1 MSDSL
6 RVVEAGAGGHGAG
19 PGDRPGPAWTPS
31 FELQEAKLHPPWP
44 PTGTV
49 PRTALLERLLAAPAT
64 RLLCVAAPPGYGKT
78 TLLAQWAERRSGVA
92 WVSLDRRDNDPVV
105 LLSYLAV
112 ALDRVQPIDPG
123 VFQIL
128 ASPGASTPASLVP
141 RFAAGLSS
149 MTRPVTV
156 VLDNLELLANQD
168 CLDAVAE
175 VALRLPAGSQ
185 LALASR
191 ARPPLPEALIR
202 PRGQLVEVGPEQLA
216 MDGQEARA
224 LLEQAGVRLSDDQV
238 AELLERTEGWPVG
251 LYLASFAV
259 AAEGRP
265 AGAGASFAGNGQAA
279 ASHPPAGLLA
289 RLSEP
294 TVTFLTRT
302 AVLDQLSG
310 PLCDAVLGVSGSEQ
324 VLESLAGS
332 NLLLVEVDR
341 RNRRYRY
348 HQLLRELLLAEL
360 ERREP
365 ELVPTLHGR
374 AAAWY
379 EGQGLPELAVDHGQ
393 AAGDADQVARLVAGQ
408 AFAAYAG
415 GRVETVRRW
424 LGWFEDQ
431 GLVERYPRVAV
442 LGAQMEALLG
452 NPSDAD
458 RWAAAA
464 ERGLGAAPADGTLDA
479 SMALLRT
486 MLCRDGMAGMRA
498 DAAAAWAG
506 LAPDSPWRATALLM
520 EGIAHLLDGRPD
532 QAEPILA
539 QAGEVADRLGAAPAA
554 AAALGQRTIIAMDR
568 QRWEEAGRLAD
579 QALAVL
585 ASGHLDDYVMA
596 AFVHTVA
603 ARAALHQDDAARA
616 RRHLARAVHLRPLLT
631 AAMPHRSVQT
641 LIELGQAYLALDD
654 VAGARAVLR
663 QADEIIRQRPGL
675 GVLPDRAADLKAA
688 LDRVGQGTLG
698 ASSLTAAELRLLPLL
713 STHLTLLEIGERL
726 HLSRNTVKTQ
736 AVSIYRK
743 LGVSSR
749 SEAMARVRELGL
761 LGD

>member
-1 MSDSL
+1 M
-6 RVVEAGAGGHGAG
+6 
-19 PGDRPGPAWTPS
+19 
-31 FELQEAKLHPPWP
+31 
-44 PTGTV
+44 V
-49 PRTALLERLLAAPAT
+49 PRTALLERLLAAPTT

-78 TLLAQWAERRSGVA
+78 TLLAQWAERRGGAA

-112 ALDRVQPIDPG
+112 ALDRVEPVDPG
-123 VFQIL
+123 LFRTL
-128 ASPGASTPASLVP
+128 ASPGAASAASLVP
-141 RFAAGLSS
+141 RFVASLSS
-149 MTRPVTV
+149 MARPVAV
-156 VLDNLELLANQD
+156 VLDNLEQLANQD

-175 VALRLPAGSQ
+175 VALRLPDGSQ
-185 LALASR
+185 LAMASR
-191 ARPPLPEALIR
+191 ARPALPEALTR
-202 PRGQLVEVGPEQLA
+202 PSGLLLEVGPDELA

-224 LLEQAGVRLSDDQV
+224 LLEHAGVRPSEAQV

-251 LYLASFAV
+251 LYLASSAAAGQGRRTTPGTAV
-259 AAEGRP
+259 T
-265 AGAGASFAGNGQAA
+265 GNGHPAA
-279 ASHPPAGLLA
+279 PPAPAGLLD

-310 PLCDAVLGVSGSEQ
+310 PLCDAVLGVSGSDR
-324 VLESLAGS
+324 VLASLADS
-332 NLLLVEVDR
+332 ELPLVEVDR

-365 ELVPTLHGR
+365 ERVPELHRR
-374 AAAWY
+374 AADWY
-379 EGQGLPELAVDHGQ
+379 EAQGLPELAVDHGQ
-393 AAGDADQVARLVAGQ
+393 AAGDADRVARLVVSL

-424 LGWFEDQ
+424 FGWFEDR
-431 GLVERYPRVAV
+431 GLVDRHPHLAV
-442 LGAQMEALLG
+442 LGAQLEALG
-452 NPSDAD
+452 GGAAAAE

-464 ERGLGAAPADGTLDA
+464 ERGRSSAPPDATLDA

-486 MLCRDGMAGMRA
+486 LLCHDGMAGMRA
-498 DAAAAWAG
+498 DAAAAWSG

-520 EGIAHLLDGRPD
+520 EGIGHLLDGQPD
-532 QAEPILA
+532 LAEPVLA
-539 QAGEVADRLGAAPAA
+539 RVGGVAEQHGARPAA
-554 AAALGQRTIIAMDR
+554 TAALGERAIIAMERR
-568 QRWEEAGRLAD
+568 QWEEAGRLAGR
-579 QALAVL
+579 ALAVL
-585 ASGHLDDYVMA
+585 EDGHLDGYVVA
-596 AFVHTVA
+596 AFVHAVA
-603 ARAALHQDDAARA
+603 ARAALAQGEAVRS
-616 RRHLARAVHLRPLLT
+616 RQHLARAVHLRPLLT
-631 AAMPHRSVQT
+631 SAMPHRAVQT
-641 LIELGQAYLALDD
+641 LVELAQAYLALDD
-654 VAGARAVLR
+654 VAGARTALR
-663 QADEIIRQRPGL
+663 QADEIIGRRPDL
-675 GVLPDRAADLKAA
+675 GVLPGQAAGLRAA
-688 LDRVGQGTLG
+688 LDRVGQGTPG

-761 LGD
+761 LG